1 MIRKVVTIC
10 VLLVFLFS
18 YAGCYTQTHI
28 VGDGAQGTQKVEK
41 RQWFALWGLVPIS
54 EVDSKTMAEGAEDY
68 TITTETT
75 FIDGLISVFTGIVTI
90 GPRTV
95 RVVK

>member
-1 MIRKVVTIC
+1 MLKKIVSVSLVLVV
-10 VLLVFLFS
+10 LFTM
-18 YAGCYTQTHI
+18 AGCYTQTHV
-28 VGDGAQGTQKVEK
+28 VGEGAKGNKVEET

-54 EVDSKTMAEGAEDY
+54 KVDSKAMAQGEKDY

-75 FIDGLISVFTGIVTI
+75 FIDGVISIFTGIVTI

-95 RVVK
+95 RVVR